1 MSERTVPTVDLPP
14 DPVAATPPAVDAAPG
29 GSARPRPW
37 RGIVLTLAG
46 LAGLVAVLVG
56 LRETGWT
63 QAGAALAALVV
74 LYLGAAELG
83 RYRFGP
89 AFDLTLWLCSIW
101 LVLLVGSAIFAPLL
115 PLGEHE
121 DIATTMLDPT
131 LARPDL
137 LSDYPLGTNNFGLD
151 LLARIVYGARASLVV
166 SIGAVL
172 IGMVVGGTIGILA
185 GYFRRSTDRIVGVFT
200 NSLLAV
206 PPLILLIAL
215 ATVMEPT
222 LRNIAL
228 ALSLLALPSMIRMA
242 RASTMA
248 FAQREFVL
256 AGKAMGASSIRIMF
270 RELLPNVLL
279 PLASYGMV
287 IISVLIVAEASLSF
301 LGLGIQAPSPSWGNM
316 IAEGEGR
323 VFEEH
328 PHIVLVPGTVLFLT
342 VFAFNALG
350 EKARK
355 RFDPRSAK
363 L

>member
-1 MSERTVPTVDLPP
+1 MSERTMSPVELPAEPAAAVP
-14 DPVAATPPAVDAAPG
+14 PVGEPGQAPT
-29 GSARPRPW
+29 SRPRPW
-37 RGIVLTLAG
+37 RGLLLTVAG
-46 LAGLVAVLVG
+46 VVALVAVVVG

-63 QAGAALAALVV
+63 QAGAALAALVL
-74 LYLGAAELG
+74 LYLGLAELG
-83 RYRFGP
+83 RHRFG
-89 AFDLTLWLCSIW
+89 ASFDLTLWLCVVW
-101 LVLLVGSAIFAPLL
+101 LVLLVGSAIAAPLL

-121 DIATTMLDPT
+121 DIATTMMDPAM
-131 LARPDL
+131 ARPDL
-137 LSDYPLGTNNFGLD
+137 TSEFPLGTNNFGLD
-151 LLARIVYGARASLVV
+151 LLSRVVYGARASLVV

-172 IGMVVGGTIGILA
+172 IGMVVGGTVGILA
-185 GYFRRSTDRIVGVFT
+185 GYFRRSTDRVVGIFT

-215 ATVMEPT
+215 ATVLEPT
-222 LRNIAL
+222 LRNIAF

-256 AGKAMGASSIRIMF
+256 AGKAMGASSSRIMF

-287 IISVLIVAEASLSF
+287 IVSVLIVAEASLSF
-301 LGLGIQAPSPSWGNM
+301 LGLGIQAPAPSWGNM